1 MEKNMKELLQSLN
14 ALPEYRGLK
23 QALEEGK
30 KAVSLYGVSPV
41 HKAHFAAALQKDTG
55 RPVVMVSRDE
65 ESARRLAGDFSHLSG
80 LPVSLLPGREYV
92 FHNVEGASR
101 DYEHQRLEAL
111 YTFSHG
117 KHPVMA
123 ASIEGLMMACI
134 PPKALEQAAISLE
147 LDGEVPLEQLEQA
160 LVAAGYTRCL
170 SVEGSGPVFGARRHC
185 GHFPRRGHFAGA
197 CGIFRR
203 HRGFPGGI

>member
-1 MEKNMKELLQSLN
+1 MKELLQSLN
-14 ALPEYRGLK
+14 ALPEYQGLK
-23 QALEEGK
+23 QALAEGK

-111 YTFSHG
+111 YAFSHG

-147 LDGEVPLEQLEQA
+147 LDREVPLEQLEQA
-160 LVAAGYTRCL
+160 LVAAG
-170 SVEGSGPVFGARRHC
+170 
-185 GHFPRRGHFAGA
+185 
-197 CGIFRR
+197 
-203 HRGFPGGI
+203 

>member
-1 MEKNMKELLQSLN
+1 MKELLQSLN

-134 PPKALEQAAISLE
+134 PPKAPASSSRAQ
-147 LDGEVPLEQLEQA
+147 PTPQP
-160 LVAAGYTRCL
+160 TR
-170 SVEGSGPVFGARRHC
+170 
-185 GHFPRRGHFAGA
+185 
-197 CGIFRR
+197 
-203 HRGFPGGI
+203 